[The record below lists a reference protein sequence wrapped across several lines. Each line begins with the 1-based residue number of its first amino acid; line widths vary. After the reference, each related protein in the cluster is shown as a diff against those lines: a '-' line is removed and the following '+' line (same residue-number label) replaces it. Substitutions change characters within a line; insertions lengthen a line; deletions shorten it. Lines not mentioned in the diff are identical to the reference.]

1 MQKTSQVSFDIHV
14 PNQSGI
20 QNTEGHPKPSA
31 KIKSLVAANQPLED
45 TRNAYNCLLKNVNF
59 SIKTAMNK

>member
-45 TRNAYNCLLKNVNF
+45 TRNAYNCLLKSVNF